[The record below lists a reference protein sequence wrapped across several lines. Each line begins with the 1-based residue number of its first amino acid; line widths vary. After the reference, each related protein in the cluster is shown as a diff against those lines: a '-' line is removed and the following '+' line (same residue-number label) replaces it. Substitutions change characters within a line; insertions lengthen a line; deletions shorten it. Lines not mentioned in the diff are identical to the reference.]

1 VSERAKE
8 LFERKPLCERILMK
22 CKHGSRA
29 VAAAAQQPLDA
40 ETKTGAQVALHYI
53 TLAARLAALQPIIK
67 TMCHPLTQLA
77 GQKQM
82 DSHAAAVFH
91 VWHGHRP
98 WELTGR
104 WRKTVQQFVY
114 GHEFNM
120 LCVRFPGIRFASGWV
135 NTLLCR

>member
-1 VSERAKE
+1 MQKNLDEVQTRQQ
-8 LFERKPLCERILMK
+8 
-22 CKHGSRA
+22 A
-29 VAAAAQQPLDA
+29 VAAAARQPLDA

-53 TLAARLAALQPIIK
+53 TLAARLAALLPIIK

-82 DSHAAAVFH
+82 DSHTAAVFH

-104 WRKTVQQFVY
+104 WRKTIHMAVCIYMSCSPTSSIYIV
-114 GHEFNM
+114 
-120 LCVRFPGIRFASGWV
+120 FAFQGFDSQVGG
-135 NTLLCR
+135 

>member
-1 VSERAKE
+1 V
-8 LFERKPLCERILMK
+8 RKNLDEVQTRQQQ
-22 CKHGSRA
+22 A
-29 VAAAAQQPLDA
+29 VAASAHPLDA

-53 TLAARLAALQPIIK
+53 TLAARLAALLPIIK

-77 GQKQM
+77 AQKQM

-104 WRKTVQQFVY
+104 WRKTIAVSLY
-114 GHEFNM
+114 M
-120 LCVRFPGIRFASGWV
+120 SCSP
-135 NTLLCR
+135 